1 MFKLLKIRHI
11 QHLLHKQFPTYDNVA
26 IYDIIKEVEYALAD
40 SATLEE
46 AEEVMWQYLNMRP
59 NRANKFIK
67 EI

>member
-1 MFKLLKIRHI
+1 MFKLLKIHHI
-11 QHLLHKQFPTYDNVA
+11 HSILHKLFPSYDNTA

>member
-1 MFKLLKIRHI
+1 MFKLLKIHHI
-11 QHLLHKQFPTYDNVA
+11 HSLLHKQFPTYDNVA